1 LSVTDPYIW
10 MENLNDVRVISF
22 VERENN
28 RFRKYIG
35 ELSKKLED
43 RIKKYMFI
51 PIIIKMKISDR
62 GYFYLTKE
70 KSFKIFLL
78 KNGEREKLIDS
89 NSLGENTIITDF
101 YIDDSGRYL
110 IYKYSYS
117 GSDKGFVNILDLD
130 SGEII
135 YKFNE
140 DLYSFTWISGEKF
153 YYIKF
158 YRDKPTPDGVRP
170 PACRVFLM
178 EDGVKKLV
186 FGENLETNKFI
197 YLRKSYH
204 SSKVFVT
211 VKYGWISSKVYGGDI
226 DDPSEWNEIYGGDF
240 IVYPIEYIKNR
251 YYLLSYE
258 GGGLGKIISIDGE
271 VKPIVEEWIY
281 PLRDATIFD
290 EKIIANYLI
299 NASSSLIKF
308 NLDGTFE
315 EKISLSE
322 LSTIRIIDAKR
333 NEILLR
339 LESFTIPYKIYSL
352 DKSGLKLI
360 DGIELSENFM
370 VEERWIKSKDNIDI
384 HVFIVRSKGVSL
396 RKIVIHGYGG
406 FNISLT
412 PKYRPI
418 SIPFLIDGGVFV
430 IANIR
435 GGGEFGEKWHRAGI
449 RERKQNVFNDFI
461 SVLEYFKKM
470 GSQIVAIGRSN
481 GGLLVG
487 GVLTQ
492 RPDLLDGAVIGY
504 PVLDMLRYH
513 KLYIGRAWIPEYGDP
528 NDPEDY
534 KFLRKYSPYHNV
546 RNIRYPPILIYTG
559 LGDDRVHP
567 AHALKFAA
575 RLKDINAPVFLRI
588 ETHSGHSGAVP
599 DIKVK
604 EYADILAFI
613 YKVLKL
619 GDEV

>member
-1 LSVTDPYIW
+1 MYNEDPYIW

-22 VERENN
+22 IERENN

-35 ELSKKLED
+35 ELPRKLED

-51 PIIIKMKISDR
+51 PTIIKMKISDR

-78 KNGEREKLIDS
+78 KNGERERLIDS
-89 NSLGENTIITDF
+89 NSLGENIIITDF

-110 IYKYSYS
+110 AYKYSYS

-140 DLYSFTWISGEKF
+140 DLYGFTWISGEKF

-158 YRDKPTPDGVRP
+158 YREKPTPEGVRP

-197 YLRKSYH
+197 YLKKSYH

-240 IVYPIEYIKNR
+240 IVYPIEYIKDR

-384 HVFIVRSKGVSL
+384 HVFIVRKKGVSL

-406 FNISLT
+406 FNVSLT
-412 PKYRPI
+412 PRYRPL
-418 SIPFLIDGGVFV
+418 SIPFLMDGGVFV

-461 SVLEYFKKM
+461 SVLEYFKKL
-470 GSQIVAIGRSN
+470 GSKIVAIGRSN

-487 GVLTQ
+487 AVLTQ

-588 ETHSGHSGAVP
+588 ETHSGHSGAIP

-619 GDEV
+619 DDEV